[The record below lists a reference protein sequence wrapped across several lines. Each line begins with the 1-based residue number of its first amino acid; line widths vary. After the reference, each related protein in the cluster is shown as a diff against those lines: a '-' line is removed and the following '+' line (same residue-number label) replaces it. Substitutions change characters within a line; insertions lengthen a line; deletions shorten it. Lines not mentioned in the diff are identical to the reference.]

1 MKKVPLIAAVIFAA
15 MNVNAQARF
24 GIQGGVNFASAQVE
38 TYNSVSNI
46 IEEMNTK
53 SNTGATFGFVADMP
67 IVETLSFMP
76 ELNYVQKGY
85 EFQNSSGNVVAK
97 AKAKLN
103 FIEIP
108 LNFVVRTDLGMGKL
122 FFGLGPSV
130 GIGISG
136 KSEESVSG
144 LGAGFDYSEKVDVE
158 FDGDENATDDKMH
171 LKRVD
176 LGANAVGGYMFSNG
190 VFLKV
195 SYTYGFRNLLP
206 DYPAPDDKDTFK
218 TRGLSIKLGYMFGGG
233 NNDTE

>member
-1 MKKVPLIAAVIFAA
+1 MKKVTLMAAVVMAA
-15 MNVNAQARF
+15 MSVNAQARF
-24 GIQGGVNFASAQVE
+24 GIQAGVNFASAQVE
-38 TYNSVSNI
+38 TYNPVTNVT
-46 IEEMNTK
+46 EEMNTK
-53 SNTGATFGFVADMP
+53 SNTGATFGFLADLP
-67 IVETLSFMP
+67 LVETLSFMP

-108 LNFVVRTDLGMGKL
+108 LNFVVRTDVGMGKL

-130 GIGISG
+130 GFGISG

-144 LGAGFDYSEKVDVE
+144 LGGGFDYSEKVDVE
-158 FDGDENATDDKMH
+158 FDGDEKATDNKMH
-171 LKRVD
+171 LKRMD
-176 LGANAVGGYMFSNG
+176 LGANALAGYMFSNG

-195 SYTYGFRNLLP
+195 NYTYGFRNLLP
-206 DYPAPDDKDTFK
+206 DYAAPDDKDTFK

-233 NNDTE
+233 NGGTE